1 VLNQLHNIY
10 VTDPNRVL
18 QAAESITQGV
28 NTNPFPDISASILFT
43 KEAYHA
49 AFEKHLR
56 KIDFDLGGY
65 KKSPK
70 FMMPVGLE
78 FFLQYYF

>member
-28 NTNPFPDISASILFT
+28 NTNPFPDISASILLQKKHIT
-43 KEAYHA
+43 LLSKSTS
-49 AFEKHLR
+49 EK
-56 KIDFDLGGY
+56 
-65 KKSPK
+65 
-70 FMMPVGLE
+70 
-78 FFLQYYF
+78 